1 MLIRRDYFERTGV
14 KYGSTFCNMVQYYA
28 MIVSAATAKRKIDG
42 KKRKN
47 ACAHAIDHSQK
58 VQICT
63 HRLRGIETQTQ
74 SYTVLVVCEL

>member
-42 KKRKN
+42 KKSEERVRPCDRPFTKSVDMHTQ
-47 ACAHAIDHSQK
+47 AQRHRDTDTVIRCA
-58 VQICT
+58 V
-63 HRLRGIETQTQ
+63 
-74 SYTVLVVCEL
+74 